1 MREEGGAP
9 LVVAKGQDLI
19 ALRIREVAV
28 EHGIPVI
35 ENKALARSL
44 YKSVEVDKMIP
55 PEFYKAVAE
64 IVFFLLARQAQ
75 TRPIG

>member
-1 MREEGGAP
+1 

-19 ALRIREVAV
+19 ALKIRELAV

-35 ENKALARSL
+35 ENKSLARSL
-44 YKSVEVDKMIP
+44 YKGVEVDKMIP

-64 IVFFLLARQAQ
+64 IVFYLSPRQPR
-75 TRPIG
+75 TRHVG